1 MVPKKIEDNGYAN
14 IFSFFFLGG
23 GGGVKKEH
31 YGPCE
36 NVEYHK
42 YSFLPKKIVLKTA
55 VIQNFGGTTKSI
67 MVFF

>member
-23 GGGVKKEH
+23 GGVNKEH

-42 YSFLPKKIVLKTA
+42 YSL
-55 VIQNFGGTTKSI
+55 
-67 MVFF
+67 